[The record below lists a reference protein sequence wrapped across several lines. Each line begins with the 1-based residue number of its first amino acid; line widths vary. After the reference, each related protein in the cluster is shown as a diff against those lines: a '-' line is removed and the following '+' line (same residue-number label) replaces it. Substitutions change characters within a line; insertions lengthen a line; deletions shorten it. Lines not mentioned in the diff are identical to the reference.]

1 MIVIICYHYAK
12 HIKIKNTDAVAIKKR
27 EKNIDIKNVDG
38 IKMLRFSETKVEK
51 EECYCTQKNKFWDN
65 DANNIDIKK
74 LTETKNNSKYLVGY
88 LDVISFDM
96 A

>member
-38 IKMLRFSETKVEK
+38 IKMLRFSETKVEE
-51 EECYCTQKNKFWDN
+51 EECYCTKKKKKKNG
-65 DANNIDIKK
+65 IMMLIIYIS
-74 LTETKNNSKYLVGY
+74 KN
-88 LDVISFDM
+88 
-96 A
+96 